1 MKIACLISGF
11 LRTFQ
16 NNLDKLME
24 IFSKY
29 DVDYFLHISNDEIKD
44 DYINKKFNLKLILE
58 KLKPVQVIY
67 ESDPSFDNIAMSNIK
82 IMWYKFTILNY
93 LKNNY
98 SKIHVIKYDLV
109 FRIRPDILILDNE
122 INLINT
128 IPKNTIFGDNDE
140 FFYGTEKTINKMSEL
155 YYNFD
160 DMLDVKKKGDFFFKF
175 ISQNNIKLEKLNINY
190 KLVLTQVNIIAIAGD
205 SGSGKTT
212 LMNYLD
218 KIFKNSTLKLEGD
231 RYHKWERGDNN
242 WNSYTHLNPEA
253 NHICKFKED
262 VFNLKIGSNIY
273 QVDYDHKNGKFTEK
287 KEIKSSNNII
297 MCGLHTL
304 LDRNTNKLF
313 NLKIFLD
320 TDKKLKYYWK
330 IIRDINERGYLKE
343 KVIESIMKR
352 ETDNIKF
359 IQPQENN
366 SDIIINFF
374 TDDNFDHTINVNP
387 NIYLSLTV
395 KNNILDFIE
404 SLYEFNIEFQVKKK
418 SNNITIVF
426 NKIQDEFIK
435 IYNKYVSNKNPD
447 KINYYILIISF
458 IVYYQRLI

>member
-16 NNLDKLME
+16 NNLDKLLE

-29 DVDYFLHISNDEIKD
+29 EVDYFLHISNDEIKD

-58 KLKPVQVIY
+58 KLKPAQVIY
-67 ESDPSFDNIAMSNIK
+67 ESDPDFDNIKMSNIK

-98 SKIHVIKYDLV
+98 SKTNKIKYDIV
-109 FRIRPDILILDNE
+109 FRIRPDILILDNH
-122 INLINT
+122 INLTNN
-128 IPKNTIFGDNDE
+128 IPENTIFGDNDE
-140 FFYGTEKTINKMSEL
+140 FFYGTTDSIDKMSKL

-160 DMLDVKKKGDFFFKF
+160 NMLGVKKKGDFFFKF
-175 ISQNNIKLEKLNINY
+175 INQSNIKLEKLNINY

-218 KIFKNSTLKLEGD
+218 KIFKNTTLKLEGD
-231 RYHKWERGDNN
+231 RYHKWERGNNN
-242 WNSYTHLNPEA
+242 WNNYTHLNPIA

-262 VFNLKIGSNIY
+262 VFNLKIGTNIY
-273 QVDYDHKNGKFTEK
+273 QVDYDHKNGKFTKK

-304 LDRNTNKLF
+304 LDKTTNKLF

-330 IIRDINERGYLKE
+330 INRDVNERGYIKE
-343 KVIESIMKR
+343 KVIENIKKR
-352 ETDNIKF
+352 EKDNIKF
-359 IQPQENN
+359 IKPQENN

-374 TDDNFDHTINVNP
+374 TDDNFDYINNTKP
-387 NIYLSLTV
+387 NIYLSIKV
-395 KNNILDFIE
+395 KNNILDFLE
-404 SLYEFNIEFQVKKK
+404 SLYEYNIEFKVKKK
-418 SNNITIVF
+418 INNTTVVF

-435 IYNKYVSNKNPD
+435 IYNKYVNNKNYD
-447 KINYYILIISF
+447 KINYYVLIISF

>member
-1 MKIACLISGF
+1 IPDIGIIIVGILYLIYKIKLIDKLMKIACLISGF

-313 NLKIFLD
+313 NL
-320 TDKKLKYYWK
+320 
-330 IIRDINERGYLKE
+330 
-343 KVIESIMKR
+343 
-352 ETDNIKF
+352 
-359 IQPQENN
+359 
-366 SDIIINFF
+366 
-374 TDDNFDHTINVNP
+374 
-387 NIYLSLTV
+387 
-395 KNNILDFIE
+395 
-404 SLYEFNIEFQVKKK
+404 
-418 SNNITIVF
+418 
-426 NKIQDEFIK
+426 
-435 IYNKYVSNKNPD
+435 
-447 KINYYILIISF
+447 
-458 IVYYQRLI
+458 